1 MMNQIKN
8 WIYKIYTDITTSIA
22 FFPSLMSL
30 SFMMIAFIMLNVED
44 AEMTSFLVENFSYLV
59 INDADTA
66 RAIQSTIIGSV
77 ISLTVFSFSMVM
89 VLLNQASSNFSPR
102 LLPGLISDKKNQIVL
117 GVYLGTIIYNI
128 IVLISI
134 IPSGDKY
141 TLNGFSILLGI
152 IFGILSLGLFV
163 FFIHS
168 ISTGIQINN
177 ILESIFQTTKS
188 RLLKNIEEDDKD
200 IDSLVE
206 DDSKWQYIYSQRVG
220 YMERANVDMLLKT
233 SESAGVN
240 IKVLSNK
247 GEYILNNMP
256 IIGYDGK
263 LSEEEQG
270 DILGAIILSNNHNLD
285 NNYTIGIKQI
295 TEVGVKAMSPGI
307 NDPGTALMTIDYLSE
322 LLALRMQLPDSEI
335 YISDNGQYKVELAT
349 INFGELMYEVLASYR
364 QYCKH
369 DVILMKKLTSMLLY
383 LKSQSRK
390 ESRYMKVIIE
400 ELELLKMDYKSSI
413 DNEIDRKKLDN
424 LHNLRSHKS

>member
-1 MMNQIKN
+1 M
-8 WIYKIYTDITTSIA
+8 
-22 FFPSLMSL
+22 
-30 SFMMIAFIMLNVED
+30 FMAFIMLNVED

-59 INDADTA
+59 INNADTA

-134 IPSGDKY
+134 LPSGDKY

-188 RLLKNIEEDDKD
+188 RLLKNIEENDMD

-206 DDSKWQYIYSQRVG
+206 EDSKWQYIYSQRVG
-220 YMERANVDMLLKT
+220 YMERANVDTLLRT
-233 SESAGVN
+233 SVSAGVN

-247 GEYILNNMP
+247 GTYILNNMP

-335 YISDNGQYKVELAT
+335 YITDNGQYKVELAT

-369 DVILMKKLTSMLLY
+369 DVILMKSLISMLLY

-390 ESRYMKVIIE
+390 ESRYMKVIIG

-413 DNEIDRKKLDN
+413 DNEIDRKKLDILYN
-424 LHNLRSHKS
+424 

>member
-1 MMNQIKN
+1 MVNQIKN

-270 DILGAIILSNNHNLD
+270 DILGAIVLSNNHNLD

-369 DVILMKKLTSMLLY
+369 DVILMKKLSSMLLY

>member
-1 MMNQIKN
+1 MVNKIKN
-8 WIYKIYTDITTSIA
+8 WIDKVYSDITTSIA
-22 FFPSLMSL
+22 FYPSLISL
-30 SFMMIAFIMLNVED
+30 SFMFMAFIMLNVED

-59 INDADTA
+59 INNADTA

-134 IPSGDKY
+134 LPSGDKY

-188 RLLKNIEEDDKD
+188 RLLKNIEENDMD

-206 DDSKWQYIYSQRVG
+206 EDSKWQYIYSQRVG
-220 YMERANVDMLLKT
+220 YMERANVDTLLRT
-233 SESAGVN
+233 SVSAGVN

-247 GEYILNNMP
+247 GTYILNNMP

-335 YISDNGQYKVELAT
+335 YITDNGQYKVELAT

-369 DVILMKKLTSMLLY
+369 DVILMKSLISMLLY

-390 ESRYMKVIIE
+390 ESRYMKVIIG

-413 DNEIDRKKLDN
+413 DNEIDRKKLDILYN
-424 LHNLRSHKS
+424 